1 MTSQSIEEEH
11 LWIMLIESVRI
22 VTAVTNVS
30 SWIQQHNV
38 IPKKLSTMF
47 ITMRPRKNSSVPRI
61 KRAVQKMFVH
71 VTLNSSIRKWCLKNV
86 LATDCDFQS
95 HSTYV
100 FY

>member
-47 ITMRPRKNSSVPRI
+47 ITMQPRKNSSVPQI

-71 VTLNSSIRKWCLKNV
+71 VTLNSSIRKCLKNV
-86 LATDCDFQS
+86 LVTDFGPQS
-95 HSTYV
+95 NSTYV